1 MDTTSSLSRRE
12 RMILAHLALPVT
24 LNQIATSLFVSRNTV
39 KTQVRSIY
47 RKLEVNDR
55 ESAVRAGRARGL
67 VAVDPIDDDDDDVVS
82 QRTHISTT

>member
-1 MDTTSSLSRRE
+1 
-12 RMILAHLALPVT
+12 
-24 LNQIATSLFVSRNTV
+24 
-39 KTQVRSIY
+39 VRSIY